1 MAFCPYKPALARSIL
16 LSMFLMTNAIND
28 AYEQFDPE
36 FRPQD
41 DLFRHVNGL
50 WLKGYEIE
58 ADKSAQG
65 SFYFLA
71 DAAELAVREILE
83 DSAANPQPGAS
94 QKVGDLFS
102 SFLDEAR
109 ANELGITPIAADLK
123 LVESATSIDDITRLL
138 GEYERLGYSGLFGG
152 YVDNDPGNPERYLL
166 NMLQGGL
173 GLPDEEYY
181 RDPKHSEIRDAY
193 IPFLAQLF
201 GFAGYSPEDA
211 DSAAQKVMAFETQLA
226 THHWNSVDSRDADKT
241 YNLCAFSHLRDLT
254 PTFDWNLWLSG
265 AGLDASVLAESVVM
279 MPSFFEGIASV
290 YNNDNLEVIKQWMV
304 SRIVN
309 SMAPYLHEELVNT
322 RFEFYGKKLSG
333 TPELRARWK
342 RAVALVEGSLGE
354 AIGEVYVEKHYPK
367 AAKAKMDEL
376 VNWLIEAYRESI
388 TNLEWMSP
396 ETKIKALAKLD
407 KFDTQIGYPKKWR
420 DYSALEIERHDLCG
434 NVKRVAEY
442 VLHREMSKLGKP
454 IDRDEW
460 FMTPQTVN
468 AYYNPGF
475 NQIVFPAAILQH
487 PFFQLGAD
495 DAQNFGAIGAVIGHE
510 IGHGFDDQGSKYDG
524 DGKLENWWTDADRQA
539 FEARTGKLIDQYN
552 ALSPQQLGDE
562 HKVNGALTIGE
573 NIGDLG
579 GVGIAYRAYLMSLGN
594 SESPVIDGKTG
605 AQRFFLAYARAWR
618 YKSRDALVVQRLTTD
633 PHSPAEF
640 RVNQIVRN
648 VDAFYS
654 AFNVQPN
661 DALWLDPAERVV
673 IW

>member
-1 MAFCPYKPALARSIL
+1 
-16 LSMFLMTNAIND
+16 MTEVTKD
-28 AYEQFDPE
+28 AYESFDPE

-41 DLFRHVNGL
+41 DLFRHVNGI

-58 ADKSAQG
+58 ADKSSQG
-65 SFYFLA
+65 SFNQLA

-83 DSAANPQPGAS
+83 ESAANPQPGAS

-109 ANELGITPIAADLK
+109 ANELGLAPIAADLK
-123 LVESATSIDDITRLL
+123 LIESATSMDDITKLL
-138 GEYERLGYSGLFGG
+138 GEYERSGFSGLFGG
-152 YVDNDPGNPERYLL
+152 YIDNDPGNPERYIFFLL
-166 NMLQGGL
+166 QSGL

-181 RDPKHSEIRDAY
+181 RDPKHAEIRDAY

-201 GFAGYSPEDA
+201 GFAGYSPADA
-211 DSAAQKVMAFETQLA
+211 DAAAQKVMAFETELA
-226 THHWNSVDSRDADKT
+226 KHHWNSVDARDADKT
-241 YNLCAFSHLRDLT
+241 YNLCAASHLRELT

-265 AGLDASVLAESVVM
+265 AGLDESVLAETVVM

-290 YNNDNLEVIKQWMV
+290 YNTANLEAVKAWMKINVI
-304 SRIVN
+304 N
-309 SMAPYLHEELVNT
+309 SMAPYLHDELVNA

-342 RAVALVEGSLGE
+342 RAVSVVEGSLGE
-354 AIGEVYVEKHYPK
+354 AIGEVYVEKHYSPV
-367 AAKAKMDEL
+367 AKAKMDEL

-396 ETKIKALAKLD
+396 ETKTKALIKLD

-420 DYSALEIERHDLCG
+420 DYSELQIDRHDLCG
-434 NVKRVAEY
+434 NVRRVNEF
-442 VLHREMSKLGKP
+442 VLRREISKLGKP

-460 FMTPQTVN
+460 YITPQTVN
-468 AYYNPGF
+468 AYYKPRF

-487 PFFQLGAD
+487 PFFRLGAD
-495 DAQNFGAIGAVIGHE
+495 DAQNFGAIGAIIGHE

-524 DGKLENWWTDADRQA
+524 DGKLENWWTDADRAA
-539 FEARTGKLIDQYN
+539 FEARTSKLIDQYN
-552 ALSPQQLGDE
+552 ALSPKQLDDE
-562 HKVNGALTIGE
+562 HKVNGAFTIGE

-594 SESPVIDGKTG
+594 NESPEIDGFTG
-605 AQRFFLAYARAWR
+605 AQRFFLAYSRAWR
-618 YKSRDALVVQRLTTD
+618 YKNRDALAIQRLTTD

-648 VDAFYS
+648 IDAFYD
-654 AFNVQPN
+654 AFNVQPT
-661 DALWLDPAERVV
+661 DALWLDPADRVV